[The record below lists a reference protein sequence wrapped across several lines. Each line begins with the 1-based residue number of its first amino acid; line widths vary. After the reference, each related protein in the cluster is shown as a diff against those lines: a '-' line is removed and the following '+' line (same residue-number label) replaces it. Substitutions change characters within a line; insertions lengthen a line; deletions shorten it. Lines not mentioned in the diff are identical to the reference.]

1 MKNARTV
8 LVTALL
14 LAAASASAQLDHKL
28 SLPPRDTLPKDTVIV
43 NGNYILVPADLGFA
57 TKLEGMTWI
66 ETTAQYLIRTDTLEA
81 RNWMIEHDKGMN
93 WYKVS
98 TVAEV
103 GPDLIQYLAQY
114 PGLERV
120 WKTRRYSITIQVGKM
135 YNDKSWEIIHN
146 ALTEFYNQ

>member
-14 LAAASASAQLDHKL
+14 LAAASASAQLDQQW
-28 SLPPRDTLPKDTVIV
+28 SVPPRDTLPKDTAIINGDYFVI
-43 NGNYILVPADLGFA
+43 PAP
-57 TKLEGMTWI
+57 EVRYWI
-66 ETTAQYLIRTDTLEA
+66 ETTAQYMIQTDSMDQS
-81 RNWMIEHDKGMN
+81 RNWMIEYEKEFDC
-93 WYKVS
+93 YRVS